1 MAIVQISRITQRK
14 GLEEDLPQP
23 LAPAELGWA
32 VDARRLYIGPGTLA
46 EGAPDE
52 HNNVEILTEYSD
64 LLGPNTTYTYQGAAA
79 GYTVQTGPSGGSPVS
94 QSLQSR
100 LDSYAI
106 VTDFGATGD
115 GVTDDTAAINRAL
128 YQLFCVQNNVQI
140 RRSLFF
146 PAGNYR
152 ITNSIKVPPFCLLY
166 GEGPDSSI
174 LNFSVAVWT
183 STVAYESGT
192 LVKNGATYYRSTG
205 AVPVGTLI
213 TDTVYW
219 TVSAL
224 PDYVVQTANSAQ
236 QTGANIPL
244 ATEPQSIE
252 ILNMKIQTGEIMDG
266 LLIEDAHDCA
276 ITNVNIQ
283 GPLTTAD
290 LDTAA
295 DDVAAVRWA
304 STAGLV
310 CNHITLNNCK
320 FSGFTYGTNTDQQL
334 QSCTISNSK
343 FDTLYQGVYL
353 GGASPVNG
361 GATGTRLVNNMFDN
375 IYVQGIVF
383 DNVSLNN
390 TNDNI
395 FYDVGN
401 HFLGTTYPAS
411 AVIDIN
417 TENNVCL
424 GDMFQRTNAYSGT
437 YPRIDLHSTASI
449 ATENG
454 EQIQMGTYYRQAGTS
469 TTLVNNTAAAAT
481 ITTLDATVVRAVR
494 IDYTITR
501 LTTTRTGYFTIVAS
515 TDGTGGNLV
524 YNDEG
529 YQNTST
535 GVTLT
540 ATETGSVVSWKYT
553 TTNTGSDATLYYS
566 VTLLA

>member
-1 MAIVQISRITQRK
+1 
-14 GLEEDLPQP
+14 
-23 LAPAELGWA
+23 
-32 VDARRLYIGPGTLA
+32 
-46 EGAPDE
+46 
-52 HNNVEILTEYSD
+52 
-64 LLGPNTTYTYQGAAA
+64 
-79 GYTVQTGPSGGSPVS
+79 
-94 QSLQSR
+94 
-100 LDSYAI
+100 
-106 VTDFGATGD
+106 
-115 GVTDDTAAINRAL
+115 
-128 YQLFCVQNNVQI
+128 
-140 RRSLFF
+140 LFF
-146 PAGNYR
+146 PAGNYL
-152 ITNSIKVPPFCLLY
+152 ITDSIKVPPVCLLY

-174 LNFSVAVWT
+174 LNFFVATWV
-183 STVAYESGT
+183 STVAYQSGT

-219 TVSAL
+219 TVTAL

-252 ILNMKIQTGEIMDG
+252 ILNLKILTSEIMDG
-266 LLIEDAHDCA
+266 LLIQDAHDCA
-276 ITNVNIQ
+276 ITNVNIE

-295 DDVAAVRWA
+295 DDIAAVRWA

-401 HFLGTTYPAS
+401 HFLGTTFPAS

-469 TTLVNNTAAAAT
+469 MTLVNNTASATPIDTIDAA
-481 ITTLDATVVRAVR
+481 LRAVR

-540 ATETGSVVSWKYT
+540 ATETGSVITWKYT